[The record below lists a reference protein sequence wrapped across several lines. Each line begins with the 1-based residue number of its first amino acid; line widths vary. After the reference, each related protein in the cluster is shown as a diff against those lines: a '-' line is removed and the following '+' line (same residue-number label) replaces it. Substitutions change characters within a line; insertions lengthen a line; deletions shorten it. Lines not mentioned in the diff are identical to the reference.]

1 MSPFVT
7 PKPWGC
13 GRDLSQL
20 PMLAWDMVCETAA
33 IDSTTDPPPAMES
46 VMTTGTT
53 PHSPRI
59 DTSRAHP
66 ARVYD
71 WLLGGKDNYPVD
83 EAVGEKLPPEAR
95 DAARQNRQFMQRA
108 AAWLAAQ
115 GVDQFLDIGSG
126 IPTEP
131 NLHQIVQRVV
141 PAAKV
146 VYTDN
151 DPLVLHHAQA
161 LLAGRPEGVTDFLEA
176 DVRRPEEIVE
186 HARGVLDFT
195 RPVALSLIAL
205 LHFVPDEQDAHGI
218 VRPLLAAL
226 PPGSYLVLSHAASDL
241 FPELAEQV
249 TAEYAKGGIRLGFR
263 TRPEVARFFDGLDL
277 VAPGLVTA
285 PEWFRTSPAPSPEDS
300 GIYAGVARVR

>member
-1 MSPFVT
+1 
-7 PKPWGC
+7 
-13 GRDLSQL
+13 
-20 PMLAWDMVCETAA
+20 
-33 IDSTTDPPPAMES
+33 
-46 VMTTGTT
+46 MTTGT
-53 PHSPRI
+53 PHPPRI
-59 DTSRAHP
+59 DTGRAHP

-71 WLLGGKDNYPVD
+71 WLLGGSDNYPAD
-83 EAVGEKLPPEAR
+83 EAVGGKLPPEAR

-131 NLHQIVQRVV
+131 NLHQIVQRVT

-161 LLAGRPEGVTDFLEA
+161 LLAGRPEGVTDFLQA

-186 HARGVLDFT
+186 HARGVLDLT
-195 RPVALSLIAL
+195 RPVALSLVAL
-205 LHFVPDEQDAHGI
+205 LHFVPGEQDAHAI
-218 VRPLLAAL
+218 VRTLLSAL
-226 PPGSYLVLSHAASDL
+226 APGSHLVLSHAASDL
-241 FPELAEQV
+241 QPELAAHV
-249 TAEYAKGGIRLGFR
+249 TAEYAKGGIRLAFR
-263 TRPEVARFFDGLDL
+263 TRPEVARFFDGLDM

-285 PEWFRTSPAPSPEDS
+285 PEWFRPPQAPAPEDS
-300 GIYAGVARVR
+300 GIYAGVARVP